1 LEEVLFP
8 LILLVNED
16 SIVDIK
22 EVNADYVLD
31 PAID

>member
-22 EVNADYVLD
+22 EVSADYVLD